1 MAIFIEIWSM
11 GQGKCI
17 TCFGKKCSLVHGKLG
32 KQSTKG
38 HDNLKIK
45 MMYVVML
52 KGKIVLGMMAKN

>member
-1 MAIFIEIWSM
+1 M
-11 GQGKCI
+11 
-17 TCFGKKCSLVHGKLG
+17 VKLG

-52 KGKIVLGMMAKN
+52 KGKIVLGMMAKNQEKKVKKSDMAVKEMLWIFFQLIANY